1 MSSKATNKVVNYYG
15 KRDIRVEEI
24 LMPVPGEGQ
33 VLIKLAWCGICGTDL
48 HEYTG
53 KSNGPILCPT
63 ADTAHGITGE
73 KLPICLGHE
82 FSGVISQ
89 VGPGVKG
96 EWKKGDRVIVEP
108 TISCFKCYACKHNFR
123 NACSSLGFVGL
134 SGYGGGLAEYTV
146 AGEGFLHKLPD
157 NVSLQHGAMVEPL
170 AVGMH
175 AVERSGAA
183 PGCTALVCGAGP
195 IGCFVTKV
203 LIAMGASKVIVSEP
217 SGSRRKMATHAG
229 AHHVISPREDD
240 VVSKCRELTGGD
252 DVGVDVS
259 FECAG
264 VEASLTAA
272 IAALRPRG
280 TCVNVAIWSTKPQ
293 IDMNALVLG
302 EKTLRAV
309 ICYESN
315 HKPAIESLSSGKIS
329 LDGQYLTLPT
339 WASPVLTCFENT
351 CPSRGFVTGTASLD
365 DIVEKGFHELINNNE
380 QREFIYLRPRTQMVA
395 SY

>member
-1 MSSKATNKVVNYYG
+1 MSNEATNKVVNYYG
-15 KRDIRVEEI
+15 KRDIRVEENP
-24 LMPVPGEGQ
+24 MPVPGEGQ

-48 HEYTG
+48 HEYTD
-53 KSNGPILCPT
+53 GPILCPT
-63 ADTAHGITGE
+63 AGTAHGITGE
-73 KLPICLGHE
+73 KLPFCLGHE
-82 FSGVISQ
+82 FSGVISK

-96 EWKKGDRVIVEP
+96 EWRKGDRAIVEP

-134 SGYGGGLAEYTV
+134 SGYAV

-170 AVGMH
+170 AVAMH
-175 AVERSGAA
+175 AVQMSGATK
-183 PGCTALVCGAGP
+183 GCTALVCGAGP

-229 AHHVISPREDD
+229 AHHAISPREDD

-280 TCVNVAIWSTKPQ
+280 TCLDVAIWSTKPQ

-309 ICYESN
+309 ICYESK
-315 HKPAIESLSSGKIS
+315 HKPAIETLSSGKIS
-329 LDGQYLTLPT
+329 LDGQY
-339 WASPVLTCFENT
+339 
-351 CPSRGFVTGTASLD
+351 
-365 DIVEKGFHELINNNE
+365 
-380 QREFIYLRPRTQMVA
+380 
-395 SY
+395 

>member
-1 MSSKATNKVVNYYG
+1 MLTKTTNKVVNYYG
-15 KRDIRVEEI
+15 MRDIRVEESP
-24 LMPVPGEGQ
+24 MPVPAEGQ
-33 VLIKLAWCGICGTDL
+33 VLIKLAWL
-48 HEYTG
+48 R
-53 KSNGPILCPT
+53 KAPWMSLQVWNVNGPILCPT
-63 ADTAHGITGE
+63 ADKAHEITGE

-82 FSGVISQ
+82 FSGIISK

-96 EWKKGDRVIVEP
+96 QWKEGERVIVEP
-108 TISCFKCYACKHNFR
+108 TISCYKCYACKHNFR
-123 NACSSLGFVGL
+123 SACSSLGFVGL
-134 SGYGGGLAEYTV
+134 SGYGGGLAEYTI

-157 NVSLQHGAMVEPL
+157 NVSLQYGAMVEPL
-170 AVGMH
+170 AVAMH
-175 AVERSGAA
+175 AVQMSGATE
-183 PGCTALVCGAGP
+183 GCSALICGAGP

-203 LIAMGASKVIVSEP
+203 LIAMGATKVIVSEP

-252 DVGVDVS
+252 DIGVDVS

-280 TCVNVAIWSTKPQ
+280 TCLNVAIWSTKPQ

-329 LDGQYLTLPT
+329 LDG
-339 WASPVLTCFENT
+339 
-351 CPSRGFVTGTASLD
+351 FVTGTASLD
-365 DIVEKGFHELINNNE
+365 DIVEKGFHELINNKE
-380 QREFIYLRPRTQMVA
+380 QRKLENSRDR
-395 SY
+395 S